1 MKCYS
6 KIILTMS
13 VLFFGIVP
21 SIAESNLNAQVG
33 EYPIVN
39 WATEILPENII
50 WKSGFELNDVRP
62 GLIWGEESWD
72 GELLF
77 DKYGSQSFSSE
88 SSYSGSYSLKVG
100 NTLKGYNQKWVPI
113 TGDKGG
119 VSFCF
124 FEENIFGIE
133 NGTKLSVT
141 YKARSKYGSSYAFMP
156 TILGNNILEHRW
168 KASYENRLTPINING
183 KSIVVEDNFI
193 LNGAG
198 IWVTLNDV
206 SWLNSLSNGIVDE
219 VIFLDFSGNQTFYKS
234 NMVRITHVN
243 KSSNKVF
250 LQPSGTNVYNIKA
263 GTQIQERKFATVSDI
278 GPAVLDGGGAVLKE
292 DSNFKY
298 NNNTEWQLF
307 SYNGVI
313 FNENE
318 CFYNTGKDG
327 VYLSIKEVSKGEA
340 FLDDLVVGYATK
352 VKLYRNNTCVYEGYG
367 NSFEDKVAK
376 DVLGPSIVSNI
387 KTNVVRDLKDGN
399 STVSITYKEPVDVGS
414 EYSYRIATV
423 NKFGVE
429 SAVNN
434 NYKAVVTSGVKGY
447 SYVIDKNSETIPD
460 NVINTASNSITA
472 KIDDKKGE
480 KYYIHIKAIDK
491 AGNPGVVVHKKIDI
505 PTLKVEGKNLENM
518 VRLDWSMGDIKDK
531 TFKVYQKKPGSDNFQ
546 SISSTNFEAS
556 KQVTVLNIHPN
567 VGDKITFTTWDGET
581 LTLPKSA
588 SLKQWMEEPNSESPK
603 GYGKGIIEVIP
614 VTQEKFN
621 ENPELYLKD
630 SQDNWKI
637 NVVMVGTWDD
647 NYRQTFNELGLNW
660 IKKFIEEG
668 NGYLTGHD
676 TSIGLN
682 LELFPYLNLRAPGD
696 EGIPASYRDNLYRV
710 GDNEIINNKKGLLT
724 TFPWNIQND
733 ILNIPK
739 THTSYQW
746 AFGDIWFDFEAV
758 QNDVFPSYGSKE
770 ALSIDGKGTNN
781 FYLTTWNNT
790 AMIQTGH
797 TNGQATSDEQKILA
811 NTLFYL
817 NQLND
822 NNFLDDFSG
831 QDIKA
836 PEKPTINL
844 LKSSS
849 DSLKFNFDR
858 TKDSGSEYSYY
869 VSAQSKDGGEVLESN
884 IVSTTVTSGLK
895 GYSYILDQNPSTI
908 PSNNVNH
915 ISGDLTIGNIK
926 SDSTYYLH
934 IKAIDKAGNVGEVNH
949 YKISANKPLSPN
961 LNLSREGWGTD
972 NVIFDITQKH
982 NKDISI
988 ISISGSERQR
998 YVSKLKSLGYNIVQK
1013 NDFTDFDEIRKYDL
1027 VLFDADSWYV
1037 YNNSLLKKLYDS
1049 GAKII
1054 SVGNDS
1060 SESIYPIK
1068 STNHVWNINLD
1079 VTRSIKN
1086 EATFNMPVYNGID
1099 DSNMFIITSL
1109 VEEASIWYR
1118 HNYDNSP
1125 AIIEIQNNN
1134 GGKWIHSQKVI
1145 GVNEAEN
1152 SDELCM
1158 GLIDY
1163 ITDYISQ
1170 VHIADVQYK
1179 INNGEWTSYN
1189 GGSIPITQEGLHTIS
1204 IRNVDNRGVY
1214 SDVVIKTVGI
1224 DRTSPYFVVAA
1235 PSTTQSRDISVSLKG
1250 IGDSLSGA
1258 KNVRISNY
1266 SDFRDSTGYTSVAG
1280 KTAVDMPIAIP
1291 FFADA
1296 NLNYSVRTIYVELFD
1311 NVGNSKVLTCAT
1323 KHEPKLAEVPVITSP
1338 KNNKLYVTGEKVDIS
1353 WIYEDLNSD
1362 GIKIPQSKAIL
1373 TFTNNTTQK
1382 VYSYTVN
1389 GSDKSFKI
1397 SSLSDGIY
1405 TVMVTV
1411 YNTLG
1416 KTSTSEPV
1424 TLRYNVHDSEGYVLS
1439 KVIELG
1445 TPVKYL
1451 NVISSVDIPIETTVS
1466 GYVYYAP
1473 KITDTFNENRKVKF
1487 SANRDLI
1494 EDNIIKLPEKSAK
1507 IMIKWNLNSSSS
1519 NKSFTPAIDDIIVFG
1534 R

>member
-6 KIILTMS
+6 KMLLIMS
-13 VLFFGIVP
+13 TLCLGLVP
-21 SIAESNLNAQVG
+21 SVAESNINASVG
-33 EYPIVN
+33 EYPSVSWN
-39 WATEILPENII
+39 TEILPENVI
-50 WKSGFELNDVRP
+50 WKSGFELDDVRP
-62 GLIWGEESWD
+62 GLVWGEDAWD
-72 GELLF
+72 GEPLF
-77 DKYGSQSFSSE
+77 DKYGSQSFSNE
-88 SSYSGSYSLKVG
+88 SSYSGNYSLKLG
-100 NTLKGYNQKWVPI
+100 NTLRGYNQKWVPI

-124 FEENIFGIE
+124 FEENIYGIE

-141 YKARSKYGSSYAFMP
+141 YKAKSKNGTSYAFLP
-156 TILGNNILEHRW
+156 TILGNNVLEHRW
-168 KASYENRLTPINING
+168 KASYENKLTPIVKNG
-183 KSIVVEDNFI
+183 KDIVVEDNFI
-193 LNGAG
+193 LNGVG
-198 IWVTLNDV
+198 TWVKLNDV
-206 SWLNSLSNGIVDE
+206 SWLNSLDDGMVDE
-219 VIFLDFSGNQTFYKS
+219 VIFIDFSGSQTFYKS
-234 NMVRITHVN
+234 NMVRILYVN
-243 KSSNKVF
+243 KSSNTVY
-250 LQPSGTNVYNIKA
+250 LQPSGNDIYNVKA
-263 GTQIQERKFATVSDI
+263 GTQVQERRVATVSDI
-278 GPAVLDGGGAVLKE
+278 GPAELDGGGAVLKE

-298 NNNTEWQLF
+298 NNNTEWELF

-313 FNENE
+313 FDEDQ
-318 CFYNTGKDG
+318 CFYNTSKDG

-340 FLDDLVVGYATK
+340 FLDDLVIGYATK
-352 VKLYRNNTCVYEGYG
+352 IKLYRNSTCIYEGYG

-376 DVLGPSIVSNI
+376 DVLGPSMVSDI
-387 KTNVVRDLKDGN
+387 KTTVIRDLKDGTSALN
-399 STVSITYKEPVDVGS
+399 ITYKEPTDVGS
-414 EYSYRIATV
+414 EYSYKISTV
-423 NKFGVE
+423 NKFGTE
-429 SAVNN
+429 SVLN
-434 NYKAVVTSGVKGY
+434 NYKAVVMSGIKGY

-480 KYYIHIKAIDK
+480 KYYLHIKAIDK
-491 AGNPGVVVHKKIDI
+491 SGNPGAVVHKKIDI

-546 SISSTNFEAS
+546 SISSTNFEDS

-603 GYGKGIIEVIP
+603 GYGKGIIEVVP

-630 SQDNWKI
+630 SQGNWKV

-660 IKKFIEEG
+660 IKRFIEEG

-696 EGIPASYRDNLYRV
+696 EGIPVSYRDNLYRV
-710 GDNEIINNKKGLLT
+710 GDNKIINNKKGLLT
-724 TFPWNIQND
+724 TFPWNIQNK

-746 AFGDIWFDFEAV
+746 AFGDIWFDFEGV

-770 ALSIDGKGTNN
+770 IFSTDGKGTNN

-869 VSAQSKDGGEVLESN
+869 VSAQSKDGGEVLESS

-895 GYSYILDQNPSTI
+895 GYSYILDQDPSTI

-915 ISGDLTIGNIK
+915 ISGDLTISNIK

-949 YKISANKPLSPN
+949 YKINTNKPLSPN

-972 NVIFDITQKH
+972 NVSFNITQKH
-982 NKDISI
+982 NKDVKI

-998 YVSKLKSLGYNIVQK
+998 FVSSLKRLGYDIVQK
-1013 NDFTDFDEIRKYDL
+1013 NDFNDYNEIMKYDL
-1027 VLFDADSWYV
+1027 VLFDADSWGV
-1037 YNNSLLKKLYDS
+1037 YNNDLLKKLFDS

-1054 SVGNDS
+1054 SIGNDS
-1060 SESIYPIK
+1060 SESLYPIK
-1068 STNHVWNINLD
+1068 STNHVWNIKLD

-1086 EATFNMPVYNGID
+1086 EATFNMPTYKGMN
-1099 DSNMFIITSL
+1099 DSNMFIITSI
-1109 VEEASIWYR
+1109 VEEAYVWYR

-1134 GGKWIHSQKVI
+1134 GGKWIHSQMVM
-1145 GVNEAEN
+1145 GVSEAEN

-1158 GLIDY
+1158 GLVDH
-1163 ITDYISQ
+1163 ITEYISQ
-1170 VHIADVQYK
+1170 VHVSDVQYK
-1179 INNGEWTSYN
+1179 INNGSWTSYN
-1189 GGSIPITQEGLHTIS
+1189 GGDIPITQEGLHTVS
-1204 IRNVDNRGVY
+1204 IRNIDNRGIL
-1214 SDVVIKTVGI
+1214 SDTVTKTVGI
-1224 DRTSPYFVVAA
+1224 DRTSPYFIAIA
-1235 PSTTQSRDISVSLKG
+1235 PDTTQSRSINVALSG
-1250 IGDSLSGA
+1250 MGDSLSGI

-1266 SDFRDSTGYTSVAG
+1266 PDFRDVTGYTQVTG
-1280 KTAVDMPIAIP
+1280 KTSIDIPIIMP
-1291 FFADA
+1291 FFSDA
-1296 NLNYSVRTIYVELFD
+1296 AQNYSVRTIYIELFD
-1311 NVGNSKVLTCAT
+1311 NVGNSKVLTCIT
-1323 KHEPKLAEVPVITSP
+1323 KHEPKPPETPVITSP
-1338 KNNKLYVTGEKVDIS
+1338 KNNKLYVTGEKVDVS
-1353 WIYEDLNSD
+1353 WIYEDLNND
-1362 GIKIPQSKAIL
+1362 GIKIPQGKAII
-1373 TFTNNTTQK
+1373 TFTNNTTK
-1382 VYSYTVN
+1382 RAYSYTVN
-1389 GSDKSFKI
+1389 GSDKNFKA
-1397 SSLSDGIY
+1397 SSLSDGVYSVI
-1405 TVMVTV
+1405 VTV

-1416 KTSTSEPV
+1416 ETSTSSPV
-1424 TLRYNVHDSEGYVLS
+1424 TFRYNVHASEGYVLS
-1439 KVIELG
+1439 KAIKLG

-1466 GYVYYAP
+1466 GYIYYAP
-1473 KITDTFNENRKVKF
+1473 QITDTFNENRKVKF

-1494 EDNIIKLPEKSAK
+1494 EGNIIRLPEKSAK

-1519 NKSFTPAIDDIIVFG
+1519 NKSFTPAIDDIIIFG